1 MSLLCKRRESTQTRF
16 HLTIRPYFQTKKSHF
31 KTPQNRNEEMIRPWA
46 ELSNSQYERLRK
58 LKEKTG
64 NPLSQMIR
72 KAVTS
77 FVTKK
82 DYSISISAS
91 HLPKTTREDHRG
103 VTAYFHRSDWNLL
116 EKISKGTG
124 TCKTGLI
131 REAVDEYMTELLRA
145 LH

>member
-1 MSLLCKRRESTQTRF
+1 MA
-16 HLTIRPYFQTKKSHF
+16 
-31 KTPQNRNEEMIRPWA
+31 RPWI
-46 ELSNSQYERLRK
+46 ELEKDQYERLK
-58 LKEKTG
+58 ELEEKTG
-64 NPLSQMIR
+64 KAVSEMIR
-72 KAVTS
+72 EAVTS